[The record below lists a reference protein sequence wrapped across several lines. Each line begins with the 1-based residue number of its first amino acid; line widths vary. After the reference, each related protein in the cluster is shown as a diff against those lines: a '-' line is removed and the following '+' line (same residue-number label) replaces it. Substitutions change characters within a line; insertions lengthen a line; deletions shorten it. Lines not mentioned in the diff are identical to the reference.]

1 MTMTTDKTMWD
12 KLLTRKG
19 QSDSDT
25 LVRSL

>member
-12 KLLTRKG
+12 KLLTHKG